1 MLVII
6 GSRLPFLLTYARR
19 HKERTTN
26 YGDTMQNEVQTYH
39 STRDQKT
46 IRLLK
51 AVLRW
56 GGRIVIM
63 GLAAVVVAIAYL
75 SHVGEPSSAS
85 SMKFEGFI
93 ELPEDR
99 ILNIFDY
106 MALSNHTIFVGN
118 MLSGSVVKVQLTNDH
133 GGPGASVLEQRGGGN
148 AHGIAVIP
156 GEDKAFVTRG
166 GENVVDV
173 FQPSS
178 LNLLGRIP
186 VADDADAIIY
196 DPASRMIYVGNGT
209 PKLATIIDPVKLQT
223 VARIPLGGEPEYPA
237 ADAQHGGIYQN
248 LHDTNEIAAV
258 DLKTGA
264 VVGRWPLAP
273 CVGPSGLAL
282 DSAQGRLYAV
292 CMASSQLMVFLLE
305 QHKVIAFLPVGGKP
319 DSVALDLERHRIY
332 TAGIQNVMTVIE
344 QEGEDYRIL
353 DNIHT
358 HPFAHTL
365 IVDPQT
371 HRVYLTYAAL
381 LSAPRIAVFSPKP

>member
-1 MLVII
+1 MH
-6 GSRLPFLLTYARR
+6 S
-19 HKERTTN
+19 
-26 YGDTMQNEVQTYH
+26 EVQIDH
-39 STRDQKT
+39 PTRDQKS
-46 IRLLK
+46 IRVLK
-51 AVLRW
+51 TALRW
-56 GGRIVIM
+56 GGRIVMM
-63 GLAAVVVAIAYL
+63 GLAVLVVAIAYL

-93 ELPEDR
+93 ALPKDR

-106 MALSNHTIFVGN
+106 MALSDRTIFVGN
-118 MLSGSVVKVQLTNDH
+118 MLSGSVVKVQLTNDQ
-133 GGPGASVLEQRGGGN
+133 GRPLATVSEQRGAGN

-156 GEDKAFVTRG
+156 HEDKAFVTRS

-178 LNLLGRIP
+178 LNLLGQIP

-196 DPASRMIYVGNGT
+196 DPASRMIYVANGT
-209 PKLATIIDPVKLQT
+209 PKVATIIDPEKLQPIT
-223 VARIPLGGEPEYPA
+223 TIPLGAEPEYPA
-237 ADAQHGGIYQN
+237 ADVQHGLIYQN

-258 DLKTGA
+258 DLKTRS
-264 VVGRWPLAP
+264 VVGRWSLAP

-282 DSAQGRLYAV
+282 DPVQGRLYAV
-292 CMASSQLMVFLLE
+292 CMESSQVVVFSLE

-319 DSVALDLERHRIY
+319 DSVVLDLELHRIY
-332 TAGIQNVMTVIE
+332 TAGIQGVMTVVE
-344 QEGEDYRIL
+344 QSGEDYRIL
-353 DNIHT
+353 DNIET

>member
-1 MLVII
+1 
-6 GSRLPFLLTYARR
+6 
-19 HKERTTN
+19 
-26 YGDTMQNEVQTYH
+26 MQNEVHIYH
-39 STRDQKT
+39 PTRDQNSV
-46 IRLLK
+46 RLLK
-51 AVLRW
+51 AVLKW
-56 GGRIVIM
+56 GGLIVIM
-63 GLAAVVVAIAYL
+63 SLMVLVVGVAYL
-75 SHVGEPSSAS
+75 SHVGEPSSTS

-93 ELPEDR
+93 ELPKDR
-99 ILNIFDY
+99 IINIFDY
-106 MALSNHTIFVGN
+106 MALSDHTIFVGN
-118 MLSGSVVKVQLTNDH
+118 MLSGSVVKVQLTNDQ
-133 GGPGASVLEQRGGGN
+133 GGPLATVSEQRGAGN

-156 GEDKAFVTRG
+156 HEDKAFVTRS

-178 LNLLGRIP
+178 LNLLGQIP

-196 DPASRMIYVGNGT
+196 DPASRMIYVANGT
-209 PKLATIIDPVKLQT
+209 PKLATIIDPEKLQP
-223 VARIPLGGEPEYPA
+223 VATISLGAEPEYPA
-237 ADAQHGGIYQN
+237 ADVQHGLIYQN

-258 DLKTGA
+258 DLKTGS
-264 VVGRWPLAP
+264 VVGRWPLAQ

-282 DSAQGRLYAV
+282 DPAQGRLYAV
-292 CMASSQLMVFLLE
+292 CMGSSQLVVFSLE

-332 TAGIQNVMTVIE
+332 TAGIQGIMTVIE
-344 QEGEDYRIL
+344 QSGEDYRVL
-353 DNIHT
+353 DDIQC